1 MSLKSNSPA
10 SEKPIPLPTGCLDT
24 CDVPGVCLRIES
36 VRQRIAIPYAL
47 LLLVEISEDQTRC
60 EIAYATHK
68 VTVRGRDLRAVY
80 VAVSQGQ
87 AVQISVGD
95 SAKFHEGDEFLGP
108 LVKAIQIEPLE
119 EADRVRR

>member
-1 MSLKSNSPA
+1 MSLKPKVPG
-10 SEKPIPLPTGCLDT
+10 SEYTKPLDTGCLEAR
-24 CDVPGVCLRIES
+24 DVPGVCLRIEA

-60 EIAYATHK
+60 EISFATHS
-68 VTVRGRDLRAVY
+68 VTVRGRDLRYVY

-95 SAKFHEGDEFLGP
+95 SAKFLGGEVYYGP
-108 LVKAIQIEPLE
+108 MITGIQIEPLGE
-119 EADRVRR
+119 SGRARR